1 MYLKAHNPISFMSTG
16 VAVLIYDESD
26 VEPAYLMLEQDRD
39 KYDTGVHYAP
49 PAGTFDAELDDTTQE
64 TAVREIQEETGL
76 DIREDDLEMLFETD
90 ASYGVE
96 KLVWYRLGTNLSDQ
110 EIELNHEA
118 DGYTFLT
125 REEAREEELLEDT
138 RKAFNML

>member
-1 MYLKAHNPISFMSTG
+1 MKTG
-16 VAVLIYDESD
+16 VAVLIYDESRA
-26 VEPAYLMLEQDRD
+26 EPSYLMLEQNRD
-39 KYDTGVHYAP
+39 QYDTGVHYAP
-49 PAGTFDAELDDTTQE
+49 PAGTFEEELDENTEQ
-64 TAVREIQEETGL
+64 TAVREVNEETGL
-76 DIREDDLEMLFETD
+76 EAETGDLEKLFETD

-125 REEAREEELLEDT
+125 REEALRENLLEDT